1 MRKSLY
7 DYCAGRKVLAGLN
20 DLTTLE
26 PETTAPWH
34 TTLNGTLTP
43 DTVAAG
49 SHRKAWWQCP
59 SGHVWKAMI
68 YARAGPQKSGCP
80 VCAGKARKDRETRYR
95 ASLAEYSQITAQA
108 VFEIDEI

>member
-1 MRKSLY
+1 
-7 DYCAGRKVLAGLN
+7 VLAGLN

-59 SGHVWKAMI
+59 SGHVMEGHDLRPG
-68 YARAGPQKSGCP
+68 RAAKERLSRVCRKGQEGP
-80 VCAGKARKDRETRYR
+80 
-95 ASLAEYSQITAQA
+95 
-108 VFEIDEI
+108 